1 MDEDEKSNLLKEIL
15 TNLDF
20 SSRSKEFLRQ
30 LMQHL
35 EMEESKTLD
44 RVVLIQRIMQIYQ
57 TCR

>member
-1 MDEDEKSNLLKEIL
+1 MDEDEKSNVLKQIL